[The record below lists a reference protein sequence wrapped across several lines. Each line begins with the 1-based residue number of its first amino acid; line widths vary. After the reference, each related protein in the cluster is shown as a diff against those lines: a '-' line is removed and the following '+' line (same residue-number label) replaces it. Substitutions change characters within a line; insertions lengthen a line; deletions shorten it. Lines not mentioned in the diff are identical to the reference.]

1 MYDFGA
7 TGRQSCP
14 IFFAF
19 YLVFRTKCRK
29 CPQVTLQNISG
40 YSELMKK
47 IIPRVARL
55 WVPGVSPAAS
65 INFKGGEFFSLGG
78 NICDT
83 SGGTAARPRP
93 AMRLSVLTQ

>member
-65 INFKGGEFFSLGG
+65 INFKGVNFFHWEEISVTLL
-78 NICDT
+78 
-83 SGGTAARPRP
+83 AAPLRGRG
-93 AMRLSVLTQ
+93 RLCG